1 MKNCYEAAF
10 DELTSLIEAS
20 RDKSVQLTEGYEK
33 SIGDILS
40 LGDSRFAS
48 YSSIVK
54 TNKLRAA
61 KVIENLAVSLF
72 EAKKKQVVLAI
83 SD

>member
-1 MKNCYEAAF
+1 MKTCYEAAF
-10 DELTSLIEAS
+10 NELVNLMESS
-20 RDKSVQLTEGYEK
+20 RDRNVQLTETYEK

-48 YSSIVK
+48 YSSVVE

-61 KVIENLAVSLF
+61 KVIEDLAVSLF
-72 EAKKKQVVLAI
+72 
-83 SD
+83 